1 MAYRA
6 FSAALL
12 TTSASLACA
21 CDAPVATPGRSDA
34 SSAGEARRAG
44 EQPPVHADAPARGAS
59 LADPTGEPE
68 LAPGPVNPPV
78 RLGFV
83 GDVAL
88 ALGVASSLDDPDAP
102 AAYPFH
108 HVAERLRSY
117 DLLVG
122 NLECVVATQG
132 LPRVPIPLTAP
143 PSAPGRLLDAGFDLV
158 SVANNHSLD
167 RGPVAYRESLAR
179 LDAAGLAHIGHTHV
193 DFDRKPW
200 AVRELR
206 GVRVAI
212 VGHYNRDP
220 QLAVGDVRSA
230 RGEADVVIVFVH
242 WGNEFTPEPTR
253 EQRRMGKL
261 LVEAGA
267 HAVVGA
273 HAHVVQPVEEHLGRP
288 IVHGLGNFVFAGM
301 TRRGTHTGALL
312 ELDVDRTGVLARRFV
327 RVAIDEHG
335 TPSFVGEP
343 TVEPPLMVS
352 AGTRLQQRPD

>member
-1 MAYRA
+1 MAPRA
-6 FSAALL
+6 ILAALVATL
-12 TTSASLACA
+12 SALASA
-21 CDAPVATPGRSDA
+21 CDAP
-34 SSAGEARRAG
+34 
-44 EQPPVHADAPARGAS
+44 ADAATLPSSTGQLEPGAS
-59 LADPTGEPE
+59 LVATAGGATLLAAQAPGPE
-68 LAPGPVNPPV
+68 LAPSPASRPV

-102 AAYPFH
+102 PGYPFH
-108 HVAERLRSY
+108 HVAERLQRY

-132 LPRVPIPLTAP
+132 QPRVPIPLTAP
-143 PSAPGRLLDAGFDLV
+143 PSAPARLLDAGFDLV

-167 RGPVAYRESLAR
+167 RGPVAYRETLAR
-179 LDAAGLAHIGHTHV
+179 LDAAGLAYVGHTYV

-200 AVRELR
+200 VVREL
-206 GVRVAI
+206 GGLRVAI
-212 VGHYNRDP
+212 VGHHNRDP
-220 QLAVGDVRSA
+220 ALAASDVRRA

-242 WGNEFTPEPTR
+242 WGEEFTPEPTR
-253 EQRRMGKL
+253 EQRRMGRL

-301 TRRGTHTGALL
+301 VRRGARTGALL
-312 ELDVDRTGVLARRFV
+312 ELDVDPTGVVARRFV
-327 RVAIDEHG
+327 EVAIDERG
-335 TPSFVGEP
+335 TPRLVGEP
-343 TVEPPLMVS
+343 TVDPPLVAALAPS
-352 AGTRLQQRPD
+352 PQPRGR

>member
-1 MAYRA
+1 MGYRA
-6 FSAALL
+6 IVSALATAL
-12 TTSASLACA
+12 SSLAWG
-21 CDAPVATPGRSDA
+21 CDGPAQSNAVREPPGAEQASADIHTERSQPAEPDGSVWLTA
-34 SSAGEARRAG
+34 QTARP
-44 EQPPVHADAPARGAS
+44 Q
-59 LADPTGEPE
+59 
-68 LAPGPVNPPV
+68 LAPSPVRQPV

-88 ALGVASSLDDPDAP
+88 ALEVATSLDDPDAP
-102 AAYPFH
+102 PGYPFH

-143 PSAPGRLLDAGFDLV
+143 PSAPERLLHAGFDFV

-167 RGPVAYRESLAR
+167 RGPVAYREMLAR

-193 DFDRKPW
+193 DFGRKPW
-200 AVRELR
+200 RVRDLA
-206 GVRVAI
+206 GVRVAV

-220 QLAVGDVRSA
+220 ELAEADVRLA

-242 WGNEFTPEPTR
+242 WGNEFTPAPTR
-253 EQRRMGKL
+253 EQRRMGRA

-301 TRRGTHTGALL
+301 VRPGTHTGALL
-312 ELDVDRTGVLARRFV
+312 ELDVDHSGVIGRRFV
-327 RVAIDEHG
+327 EVAIDEHG
-335 TPSFVGEP
+335 TPSFVGDP
-343 TVEPPLMVS
+343 TVEPPRI
-352 AGTRLQQRPD
+352 AAEFDTQPRPSD

>member
-1 MAYRA
+1 VKAEEPAR
-6 FSAALL
+6 AALL
-12 TTSASLACA
+12 GAPTSGLA
-21 CDAPVATPGRSDA
+21 
-34 SSAGEARRAG
+34 
-44 EQPPVHADAPARGAS
+44 
-59 LADPTGEPE
+59 
-68 LAPGPVNPPV
+68 LAPGPATPPV

-83 GDVAL
+83 GDIAL
-88 ALGVASSLDDPDAP
+88 ALGVASSLDDPNAP

-108 HVAERLRSY
+108 RVAARLLSY

-143 PSAPGRLLDAGFDLV
+143 PSAPRRLLDAGFDLV

-167 RGPVAYRESLAR
+167 RGPLAYRETLDR

-200 AVRELR
+200 ALRELR

-212 VGHYNRDP
+212 VGHYNREP
-220 QLAVGDVRSA
+220 KLAEDDVRRA

-242 WGNEFTPEPTR
+242 WGNDFTPEPTR

-312 ELDVDRTGVLARRFV
+312 ELDVDRTGVVARRFME
-327 RVAIDEHG
+327 VAIDDDG
-335 TPSFVGEP
+335 TPSFVGEA
-343 TVEPPLMVS
+343 TVEPPLHATS
-352 AGTRLQQRPD
+352 AQAPPRRAE